1 MAVHLPTTKS
11 QTLSLLLA
19 ENSSMRQQCEEYRR
33 AVNCLSAQVDDLTKL
48 VLRSEL
54 QAQQREES
62 WLKQLQTLQKALPDG
77 LNN

>member
-19 ENSSMRQQCEEYRR
+19 ETSSMRQQCEEYRR
-33 AVNCLSAQVDDLTKL
+33 AVNRLSAQVEDLTKL
-48 VLRSEL
+48 VLRNEL

-62 WLKQLQTLQKALPDG
+62 WLKQLNDLQTTLPDG